1 MYVCTT
7 IERYYWNDF
16 VSGHDN
22 VLKGIKALV
31 DLHVPNYHDHILG
44 IKEVRAAISETYL
57 SLSSISIDQYRSQ
70 HAFDLDIN
78 FVIDKLYEDFLKV
91 YESMPSS
98 SEVMKDSTLTLLNA
112 SPMLSE
118 IMSNL
123 EGDQVNNQNFVAL
136 RYIHHFAELNINSNM
151 LSNRTTKKR
160 LSERFDN
167 SFQNIMKSDCFIGD
181 SLRNALL
188 SELLNL
194 DAVTSLPL
202 RYFIGPLLSLHVL
215 GEPLKILNSTS
226 LAIFGSSNVT
236 SEEATLVIYVINDFI
251 MTLYSEPEI
260 DAYEVYTLDKKDLLS
275 LRKSLELASN
285 NFETAV
291 VNYFFTDLEIDESD
305 DRDDSFRL

>member
-22 VLKGIKALV
+22 VIKGIKALV
-31 DLHVPNYHDHILG
+31 DIHLPNHHDHVLG
-44 IKEVRAAISETYL
+44 VKEMRAVICETYL
-57 SLSSISIDQYRSQ
+57 SLSSISIDQYRMQ
-70 HAFDLDIN
+70 HASDLGIN

-98 SEVMKDSTLTLLNA
+98 SEVMKDSTLTFLNA
-112 SPMLSE
+112 SPVLSE
-118 IMSNL
+118 IISNF
-123 EGDQVNNQNFVAL
+123 EGDEVNNQNCVVL
-136 RYIHHFAELNINSNM
+136 RYINHFAGLNVNSNM
-151 LSNRTTKKR
+151 LSDRIEKKC

-188 SELLNL
+188 PEFLNL

-226 LAIFGSSNVT
+226 PAIPGLSNVT
-236 SEEATLVIYVINDFI
+236 AEEANLVVCVINDFI

-260 DAYEVYTLDKKDLLS
+260 DAYESYTLHKKDLVS
-275 LRKSLELASN
+275 LRKSLESVSN
-285 NFETAV
+285 NFETAA
-291 VNYFFTDLEIDESD
+291 VNYFFTDVVIDD
-305 DRDDSFRL
+305 KDNRFGIRL